1 MFARSVKY
9 FVLIVLLPLTAEAK
23 TINFLTGSPF
33 GMGVL
38 GGVSQ
43 NPSSDLVSKP
53 YTEKSDYSYFAGL
66 DPFLD
71 FGNFVIKGHIQYHN
85 LSILTGPTG
94 STLFSDTSDSELFL
108 YGGSLLLVPFLSAD
122 GKFRFYFRGGVNL
135 ASLVGENARTYSS
148 GAKYLEKFSGSGLE
162 KQGALGIEMLL
173 VQNYSMALEFG
184 YRELTFDTL
193 QMDSGT
199 GLDGTTQLAGSDLVT
214 ANGTKKSLKYNGMF
228 ASLALNLNF

>member
-1 MFARSVKY
+1 MFARSVKLLA
-9 FVLIVLLPLTAEAK
+9 LIFLFPLPAEAK

-33 GMGVL
+33 GLGIL

-43 NPSSDLVSKP
+43 NPSSDLVEKP
-53 YTEKSDYSYFAGL
+53 YTEKSDYSYFAGI

-94 STLFSDTSDSELFL
+94 SLLYSDTSDAGLFL

-122 GKFRFYFRGGVNL
+122 GKFRFYFRGGANL
-135 ASLVGENARTYSS
+135 ASVEGENARTYST
-148 GAKYLEKFSGSGLE
+148 GAKYLQKFSGSGLE
-162 KQGALGIEMLL
+162 KQGALGLEILM
-173 VQNYSMALEFG
+173 VQNYSVALEFG

-193 QMDSGT
+193 QLDSGT
-199 GLDGTTQLAGSDLVT
+199 GLDGSTLLAGSDLLT
-214 ANGTKKSLKYNGMF
+214 TNGTKKSMKYNGLF